1 MSESEFDGQVA
12 VVTGGAQGI
21 GYAISSL
28 LAECG
33 ATVCLLDVDTERAEA
48 AATALGNIG
57 PGAGA
62 YAADVTKE
70 DTLLAARDAILAEHG
85 HIEVLV
91 NNAGIYP
98 HATIRE
104 ITMEAWDRMFDVNAK
119 GMFFATRVF
128 MEPMI
133 EKEYGRIVSIVTND
147 IYVAKPSLPHYAAS
161 KAAVASLIKTF
172 AAELAP
178 HQVLCNGL
186 SPGPVATE
194 RARGQ
199 AWLAERIPHIPV
211 QRAAEPEDMAEYI
224 AFLAS
229 SRNRFMTGETI
240 VANGGYIMV

>member
-1 MSESEFDGQVA
+1 MSGHEFGGQVA

-28 LAECG
+28 LAERG
-33 ATVCLLDVDTERAEA
+33 ATVCILDIDTERAQEA
-48 AATALGNIG
+48 AAALGNIG
-57 PGAGA
+57 PGARA
-62 YAADVTKE
+62 YAADVTRE

-98 HATIRE
+98 HATIPE
-104 ITMEAWDRMFDVNAK
+104 ITVEAWDRMFDVNAK
-119 GMFFATRVF
+119 GMFFATRTF

-133 EKEYGRIVSIVTND
+133 EKQYGRIVSVVTND
-147 IYVAKPSLPHYAAS
+147 IYVAKPSMPHYGAS
-161 KAAVASLIKTF
+161 KAAVASLVKTF

-199 AWLAERIPHIPV
+199 AWLAERIPYIPV

-229 SRNRFMTGETI
+229 SRNRFMTGETVI
-240 VANGGYIMV
+240 ASGGVYMG